1 MVTSLSFSVL
11 KTRGEEWFSHTI
23 PFCFH
28 HPCMTPRYPNTDS
41 NMTCHSERAMPLGI
55 AASLPTTQLRE
66 GAQQPSCLHALSSVH
81 AGCKPSNPTLAH
93 PQPKPLL
100 SPGSTHSH
108 SFTFFCIGYLL
119 VIDSQSRCCHSCIT
133 FPFLHCSYDICLSL
147 YHSTNS
153 SNKTGPNE
161 KKQTKTKM
169 RHKFQYI
176 TKLVFG

>member
-1 MVTSLSFSVL
+1 MPRSKWPYLRLRHNAWMVTSLSFSVL

-108 SFTFFCIGYLL
+108 SFTFFLYWLLIGYWFSESLL
-119 VIDSQSRCCHSCIT
+119 SQLYY
-133 FPFLHCSYDICLSL
+133 FPIFAL
-147 YHSTNS
+147 
-153 SNKTGPNE
+153 
-161 KKQTKTKM
+161 
-169 RHKFQYI
+169 
-176 TKLVFG
+176 